1 MGTCFTTLVPRY
13 ESPPTRGWF
22 SVTLDIRTSPQPFR
36 LGRNPSKLRKHF
48 DRLSWRSTRRCR
60 TNVPFLRALLVKP
73 HQNGSSLE
81 VKRWRWEWREVIANK
96 NVNRTKQEWLKS
108 VSSLVRKSW
117 SRNGTDAPDR
127 NRDQPRTDWVQKTL
141 YESGA
146 SFLPPSCSLA
156 RPPFTHDMLHG
167 LSRGAGSNSLFPFTR
182 IVFVSRENNLIG
194 REKGTEG
201 GNVRI
206 SVILRKVGMA

>member
-22 SVTLDIRTSPQPFR
+22 SVTLDIRTSPQPLR

-96 NVNRTKQEWLKS
+96 NVNRTKRLRS
-108 VSSLVRKSW
+108 VSSLYA
-117 SRNGTDAPDR
+117 N
-127 NRDQPRTDWVQKTL
+127 
-141 YESGA
+141 
-146 SFLPPSCSLA
+146 
-156 RPPFTHDMLHG
+156 
-167 LSRGAGSNSLFPFTR
+167 RGAEMEPMP
-182 IVFVSRENNLIG
+182 LIG
-194 REKGTEG
+194 IETNRELTEC
-201 GNVRI
+201 
-206 SVILRKVGMA
+206 RKLCTSQVQVSCPPPARSLGPPLLTMCYTVSPVVLAQTVYSLLHASYSCLERTI